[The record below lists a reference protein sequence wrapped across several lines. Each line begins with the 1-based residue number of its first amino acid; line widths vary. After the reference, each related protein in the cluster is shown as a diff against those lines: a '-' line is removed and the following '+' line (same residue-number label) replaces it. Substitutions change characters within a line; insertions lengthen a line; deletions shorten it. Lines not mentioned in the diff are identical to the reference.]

1 MKNWLITYLFIVCNI
16 CLHAGGFASPVKTSR
31 TVIISKSSYAIS
43 PRLFTFKKASL
54 ALADCLRH
62 DNNNFVFHH
71 GSIRVLY
78 PVIPY
83 FKAESNFFF
92 TISNHVPGEA
102 IIQKEV
108 ERVLKDYLLHLFPS
122 HYFW

>member
-1 MKNWLITYLFIVCNI
+1 MKKRLITYFFIVCSI

-31 TVIISKSSYAIS
+31 TVIVSKSSYAIS

-54 ALADCLRH
+54 ALADCLRQN
-62 DNNNFVFHH
+62 NNNFVFQH

-78 PVIPY
+78 PVVPY
-83 FKAESNFFF
+83 FKAEPNFFL
-92 TISNHVPGEA
+92 TISDHVPGEA
-102 IIQKEV
+102 IIEKEV
-108 ERVLKDYLLHLFPS
+108 ERVLKDHLLHLFPS